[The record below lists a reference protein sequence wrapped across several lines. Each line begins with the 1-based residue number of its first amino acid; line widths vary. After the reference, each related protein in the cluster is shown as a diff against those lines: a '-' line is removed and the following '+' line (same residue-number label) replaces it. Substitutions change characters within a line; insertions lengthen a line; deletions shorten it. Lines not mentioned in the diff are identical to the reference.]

1 VKKHAVVYKEK
12 KKEKCTDA
20 QRQGAKKKSRIREQG
35 DRKKLTRATVQE
47 GQTNS

>member
-1 VKKHAVVYKEK
+1 MMWYIK
-12 KKEKCTDA
+12 KKKRKNVQMPKGRE
-20 QRQGAKKKSRIREQG
+20 QKKSRIREQG

>member
-1 VKKHAVVYKEK
+1 MLWYIKK

-20 QRQGAKKKSRIREQG
+20 QRQGAKKSRIREQG

>member
-1 VKKHAVVYKEK
+1 MLWYIK
-12 KKEKCTDA
+12 KKKGKKYRCPKA
-20 QRQGAKKKSRIREQG
+20 GSKKKSRIREQG

>member
-1 VKKHAVVYKEK
+1 MLWYIK
-12 KKEKCTDA
+12 KKKRKNVQMPKGRE
-20 QRQGAKKKSRIREQG
+20 QKKKSRIREQG

>member
-1 VKKHAVVYKEK
+1 MLWYIK
-12 KKEKCTDA
+12 KKKRKKVQMPKGRE
-20 QRQGAKKKSRIREQG
+20 KKKSRIREQG